1 MKSTTFSRSAWAPVR
16 RPIWVVIAL
25 TLWFAQCTVTHT
37 QQTTVTQAQP
47 APVDTVH
54 YEVPEDAIVVQP
66 KPYRASATKV
76 NDLVHTKLDMR
87 FNWEKKEAHGKA
99 WITLHPHYY
108 PTDSL
113 SLNAKRFIINKVEL
127 VLAKGIMPLK
137 YNYDSLLI
145 KIQLDKTYRKEESY
159 TVFIDYTA
167 RPDSVPVSAS
177 LVSSEDKGLYFINA
191 DEKNPDVPR
200 QLWTQGETESNSCW
214 FPTIDHPNQKM
225 TWELSLTV
233 EDGFVTF
240 SNGLMTSSKENN
252 DGTHTDTWKLDQP
265 FAPYLACMAAGP
277 FSVVKDKWKNID
289 VNYYVDKKYEPY
301 ARDIFGNTPE
311 MIQYFSD
318 LLKYPY
324 PWPKYSQMAVHDFV
338 TGAMENVSATI
349 HGGFVQQT
357 RREMLDGDNEDVIAH
372 ELFHQWFGDLVT
384 TESWSNI
391 TLNESFAEYGSC
403 LWNEYK
409 YGKDAGDY
417 TWYAAMRAYQR
428 QPENISNA
436 LVRYY
441 YDSAD
446 DLFDRVSYE
455 KGACILHML
464 RNYVGDEA
472 FFASLNRYLTEN
484 QYQSAEVANLR
495 LAFEQVTGK
504 DLSWFFNQWYFAPG
518 HPVLNIS
525 YAYHPETKS
534 VDVTVEQ
541 TQDTRDGTPVYQLPV
556 AMDVYAG
563 GKVNRY
569 RAVFEGKKKTLS
581 FPCDT
586 TPDLVNFD
594 GDKMLLC
601 KKTDNKS
608 DTAFAFQFR
617 HAPKFLDRLEAIQY
631 FQKNISDP
639 FASVILEE
647 GLNDPFWYLRQW
659 CVSNIKTSD
668 ISDNEMLRYKV
679 TALADS
685 DPKSSVRVA
694 ALRRLAASND
704 PEIMTLLEQSLND
717 SSYAV
722 ISESLEQ
729 MMKKDTARAFAEAQR
744 FEQEESDEMKSVL
757 GGIYASTA
765 DASKLDFF
773 IRAIQTADR
782 RNKYDLIENYG
793 TYLARLVSD
802 PKAISKGLPVLYD
815 AAENNQ
821 TWWIRMKG
829 MMALQTVQQAL
840 EEKMTTL
847 EKNPA
852 GDNYDELHLLGVQ
865 LEELKQNID
874 RIKASEKD
882 EQLKGIYNR

>member
-1 MKSTTFSRSAWAPVR
+1 MIVAIMV
-16 RPIWVVIAL
+16 
-25 TLWFAQCTVTHT
+25 WFTQCTVTGK
-37 QQTTVTQAQP
+37 QQATVEQ
-47 APVDTVH
+47 APVSTIDTAH
-54 YEVPEDAIVVQP
+54 YEIPEDAIVVQP

-87 FNWEKKEAHGKA
+87 FNWEKKEAYGKA
-99 WITLHPHYY
+99 WITLHPHFY

-113 SLNAKRFIINKVEL
+113 NLNAKRFIINKVEL
-127 VLAKGIMPLK
+127 VATKGNVPLK
-137 YNYDSLLI
+137 YHYDSLQLRI
-145 KIQLDKTYRKEESY
+145 KLDKTYSKEDSY
-159 TVFIDYTA
+159 TVFLDYTA
-167 RPDSVPVSAS
+167 QPDSVLTNET

-191 DEKNPDVPR
+191 DGKNPDVPR

-265 FAPYLACMAAGP
+265 FAPYLACLAAGP
-277 FSVVKDKWKNID
+277 FSVVKDKWKNIE
-289 VNYYVDKKYEPY
+289 VNYFVDKKYEPY
-301 ARDIFGNTPE
+301 ARDIFGHTPE

-338 TGAMENVSATI
+338 TGAMENVTATI

-357 RREMLDGDNEDVIAH
+357 RREMLDGGNEDVIAH

-384 TESWSNI
+384 TESWSNL
-391 TLNESFAEYGSC
+391 TLNESFAEYGSY

-417 TWYAAMRAYQR
+417 TWYLAMRAYQR

-464 RNYVGDEA
+464 RYHVGDDA
-472 FFASLNRYLTEN
+472 FFASLHEYLTEH
-484 QYQSAEVANLR
+484 QYQSAEVADLR
-495 LAFEQVTGK
+495 LAFEKVTGK
-504 DLSWFFNQWYFAPG
+504 DLNWFFNQWYLAPG
-518 HPVLNIS
+518 HPELNIN
-525 YAYHPETKS
+525 YAFHLEDKS

-541 TQDTRDGTPVYQLPV
+541 VQDTKYGTPVYQLPV
-556 AMDVYAG
+556 AVDIYAG
-563 GKVNRY
+563 GQVNRY
-569 RAVFEGKKKTLS
+569 RAVYEGKKKTIS

-586 TPDLVNFD
+586 RPDLVNFD
-594 GDKMLLC
+594 ADKMLLC

-608 DTAFAFQFR
+608 DTAFAFQFH
-617 HAPKFLDRLEAIQY
+617 HAPKFLDRLEAVQY
-631 FQKNISDP
+631 FLRNISDP
-639 FASVILEE
+639 LASSVLED
-647 GLNDPFWYLRQW
+647 GLNDPFWYVRQS
-659 CVSNIKTSD
+659 CVSNINIADLTN
-668 ISDNEMLRYKV
+668 NEMLRYKV
-679 TALADS
+679 TSLANS
-685 DPKSSVRVA
+685 DPKSSVRMA
-694 ALRRLAASND
+694 AIRRLAAAND
-704 PEIMTLLEQSLND
+704 PELMSLLEQALND

-729 MMKKDTARAFAEAQR
+729 IMKKDTVRAFEFAQR
-744 FEQEESDEMKSVL
+744 FENEESDEIKSVL
-757 GGIYASTA
+757 GSIYASVA

-773 IRAIQTADR
+773 IRAIQSADR
-782 RNKYDLIENYG
+782 RNKYDLIENFG
-793 TYLARLVSD
+793 TYLTRFIND
-802 PKAISKGLPVLYD
+802 TKAIGKGLPVLYD
-815 AAENNQ
+815 NAENNQ
-821 TWWIRMKG
+821 TWWIRMKS
-829 MMALQTVQQAL
+829 MMALQTVQQSM
-840 EEKMTTL
+840 EEEVARL

-852 GDNYDELHLLGVQ
+852 GDNYDQLQLLSAQLGELN
-865 LEELKQNID
+865 QNID
-874 RIKASEKD
+874 RIRTTEKD
-882 EQLKGIYNR
+882 EKLKGIYSR